1 MDFIL
6 KLKMKEGNEMKDMTN
21 GELEKVRKFAD
32 ETGQREEFENALKRL
47 TSREENANVGNS
59 MNENGSEVELYPDFA
74 PYSFYW
80 VWREKE
86 TQRVIMNGGLIY
98 HGKHDNGGDGGAPT
112 FSVNL
117 TPQSGWSI
125 HT

>member
-1 MDFIL
+1 
-6 KLKMKEGNEMKDMTN
+6 MTN

-32 ETGQREEFENALKRL
+32 ETGQRERFEESLKRL
-47 TSREENANVGNS
+47 TNREENENVGNQGKKS
-59 MNENGSEVELYPDFA
+59 HIELYPDFA
-74 PYSFYW
+74 PHSFFW
-80 VWREKE
+80 VWRETESK
-86 TQRVIMNGGLIY
+86 RVIMNGGLIY